1 VLIGE
6 LRDLETVSAAL
17 TAAETGHLV
26 LATLHT
32 NDAVQ
37 TIDRI
42 IDVFPPH
49 QQAQARSQLAAA
61 LIGVVSQ
68 RLLPRSD
75 AQGRLAAFEVMVANH
90 AIRTLVREAKMHQA
104 LGIMQTGRT
113 LGMLTM
119 DQSLEDLW
127 RRGAIDKDEA
137 LRYMQNPASL
147 DKPRPKPN
155 TP

>member
-1 VLIGE
+1 MIGE
-6 LRDLETVSAAL
+6 MRDFETVSAAL

-49 QQAQARSQLAAA
+49 QQAQARSQLAAS

-68 RLLPRSD
+68 RLLMH
-75 AQGRLAAFEVMVANH
+75 AKGAGRLAAFEIMVATA
-90 AIRTLVREAKMHQA
+90 AIRTLIRDNKMHQA
-104 LGIMQTGRT
+104 LGLMQAGSGSGMQT
-113 LGMLTM
+113 M
-119 DQSLEDLW
+119 DAALEVLV
-127 RRGAIDKDEA
+127 RRGMVDKSEA
-137 LRYMQNPASL
+137 LRYMLNPAAL
-147 DKPRPKPN
+147 ERARP
-155 TP
+155 